1 LQFQFNPKATKKM
14 HHFDFLGELSL
25 IVAAAIVVILIFQ
38 KVKLPAIIGL
48 IFTGI
53 LLGQSVF
60 GIIKDLTLIE
70 ILAELGVVLLLF
82 TIGLEFSLDELKRLK
97 EIVLIGGTVQVVL
110 TISVAALVLLFLF
123 PLFGIVLS
131 WRESVFLGI
140 VIAAS
145 STAICLKLLTDRDE
159 LSLPHG
165 RIALGILILQDVA
178 IVPLVIAVT
187 FLSPTADG
195 SLVKIARDLG
205 LLVLFSAAIIIG
217 FQLAMPRLVRLLA
230 EIHAKEALAL
240 GAILLCFGSA
250 YLTSLAGLS
259 LALGGFIAG
268 IIIASTDE
276 SHKIAHSVEPL
287 RDALTSLFFVSVGLL
302 LNLNWS
308 YLPIYLLIAIGVIIL
323 KFIIVAVISSLLGYS
338 MRESLMAGMTLAQI
352 GEFSFVLA
360 NTGKQSNVIGDEMF
374 QAVLA
379 TIVITMIIT
388 PLIIAFAPRMVERLA
403 PALEFIPLTNRFFQ
417 FSFLTPKNNVRAKTE
432 ESSATKPHVII
443 VGYGTNGRNIA
454 AVLKATNI
462 SYAILENDRKIVEK
476 AAKLGEP
483 IVLGDCTEK
492 SKLLK
497 VGADKAEAV
506 VIGISHREAI
516 AQCIRAIR
524 SVNNE
529 AFVIVR
535 TRNVEEVPALY
546 DAGAST
552 VVTEKL
558 ETSIQI
564 FSLLLQQFKI
574 EPELIQQQQ
583 ELIRRECYNI
593 FPKLP
598 TAKEPEEVQESKSQV

>member
-1 LQFQFNPKATKKM
+1 M

-38 KVKLPAIIGL
+38 KVKLPSVIGL

-82 TIGLEFSLDELKRLK
+82 TIGLEFSVDELKRLK
-97 EIVLIGGTVQVVL
+97 EIVLIGGTAQVVM
-110 TISVAALVLLFLF
+110 TIGVASLILLFLF
-123 PLFGIVLS
+123 PIFGIVLS

-145 STAICLKLLTDRDE
+145 STAICLKLLADRDE

-178 IVPLVIAVT
+178 IVPMVIAVT
-187 FLSPTADG
+187 FLNPEADG
-195 SLVKIARDLG
+195 SLAKIARDLG
-205 LLVLFSAAIIIG
+205 LLVLFSAAIIVG
-217 FQLAMPRLVRLLA
+217 FQLAMPRLVRILS

-302 LNLNWS
+302 LNLNWAS
-308 YLPIYLLIAIGVIIL
+308 LPIYLLIAIGVILL
-323 KFIIVAVISSLLGYS
+323 KFVIVAVISSLLGYS
-338 MRESLMAGMTLAQI
+338 MRESLMAGLTLAQI

-360 NTGKQSNVIGDEMF
+360 NTGKQSNVIGDSMF

-379 TIVITMIIT
+379 TIVVTMIIT
-388 PLIIAFAPRMVERLA
+388 PLIISLAPRMVDRLA

-417 FSFLTPKNNVRAKTE
+417 FSFLVPKNNVRAKHE

-443 VGYGTNGRNIA
+443 IGYGTNGRNIA

-462 SYAILENDRKIVEK
+462 SYAILENDRKVVEA
-476 AAKLGEP
+476 AAKAGEN

-492 SKLLK
+492 NKLLR
-497 VGADKAEAV
+497 VGAEKAEAV
-506 VIGISHREAI
+506 VIGISDRDAV

-524 SVNNE
+524 EINNE

-535 TRNVEEVPALY
+535 TRNVQEVPALY

-574 EPELIQQQQ
+574 DSELIQQQQ

-598 TAKEPEEVQESKSQV
+598 TAPKEPAEVQEPKSQA

>member
-1 LQFQFNPKATKKM
+1 M

-38 KVKLPAIIGL
+38 KFKLPSVIGL

-70 ILAELGVVLLLF
+70 VLAELGVVLLLF
-82 TIGLEFSLDELKRLK
+82 TIGLEFSVDELKRLK
-97 EIVLIGGTVQVVL
+97 EIVLIGGTAQVVM
-110 TISVAALVLLFLF
+110 TIGIASLVLLFLF
-123 PLFGIVLS
+123 PLFGIGFS

-145 STAICLKLLTDRDE
+145 STAICLKILADRDE

-178 IVPLVIAVT
+178 IVPMVIAVT
-187 FLSPTADG
+187 FLNPEVES
-195 SLVKIARDLG
+195 SLSKIVRDLG
-205 LLVLFSAAIIIG
+205 LLVLFSIAIIIG
-217 FQLAMPRLVRLLA
+217 FQLAMPRLVRILSQ
-230 EIHAKEALAL
+230 IHAKEALAL

-250 YLTSLAGLS
+250 YLTWLAGLS

-302 LNLNWS
+302 LNLNWAS
-308 YLPIYLLIAIGVIIL
+308 LPIYLLIAVGVIIL
-323 KFIIVAVISSLLGYS
+323 KFIIVAAISSLLGYS
-338 MRESLMAGMTLAQI
+338 MRESLMAGLTLAQI

-360 NTGKQSNVIGDEMF
+360 NTGKQSHVIGDSMF

-388 PLIIAFAPRMVERLA
+388 PLIISFAPRMVERLA

-417 FSFLTPKNNVRAKTE
+417 FSFFVPKNNVRTKLE
-432 ESSATKPHVII
+432 ESSPTKPHVII
-443 VGYGTNGRNIA
+443 IGYGTNGRNVA

-462 SYAILENDRKIVEK
+462 SYAMLENDRKIVELATK
-476 AAKLGEP
+476 AGEN
-483 IVLGDCTEK
+483 IVHGDCTEK

-497 VGADKAEAV
+497 IGADKAEAV
-506 VIGISHREAI
+506 VIGISDRDAI
-516 AQCIRAIR
+516 VQCIRAIR
-524 SVNNE
+524 QLNSE
-529 AFVIVR
+529 AIVIVR
-535 TRNVEEVPALY
+535 TRNMQEVPALY
-546 DAGAST
+546 EAGAST

-574 EPELIQQQQ
+574 DAELIQQQQ

-593 FPKLP
+593 FPKP
-598 TAKEPEEVQESKSQV
+598 TTKEPVEVQESKPQV

>member
-1 LQFQFNPKATKKM
+1 M

-38 KVKLPAIIGL
+38 KFKLPSIIGL

-60 GIIKDLTLIE
+60 GVIKDLTLIE

-82 TIGLEFSLDELKRLK
+82 TIGLEFSVDELKRLK
-97 EIVLIGGTVQVVL
+97 EIVLIGGTVQVVM
-110 TISVAALVLLFLF
+110 TIGVASLILLFLF
-123 PLFGIVLS
+123 PLFGVALS

-145 STAICLKLLTDRDE
+145 STAICLKLLADRDE

-178 IVPLVIAVT
+178 IVPMVIAVT
-187 FLSPTADG
+187 FLNPESES
-195 SLVKIARDLG
+195 SLSKIARDLG

-217 FQLAMPRLVRLLA
+217 FQLAMPRLVRLLSQ
-230 EIHAKEALAL
+230 IHAKEALAL

-302 LNLNWS
+302 LNLHWAA
-308 YLPIYLLIAIGVIIL
+308 LPIYLLIAIGVIVL
-323 KFIIVAVISSLLGYS
+323 KFVVVAVISSLLGYS
-338 MRESLMAGMTLAQI
+338 IRESLMAGLTLAQI

-360 NTGKQSNVIGDEMF
+360 NTGKQSNVIGDPMF

-388 PLIIAFAPRMVERLA
+388 PLVISFAPRMVERLA

-417 FSFLTPKNNVRAKTE
+417 FSFMTPKNNVRTNLE
-432 ESSATKPHVII
+432 ESSAVKPHVIVI
-443 VGYGTNGRNIA
+443 GYGTNGRNIA

-462 SYAILENDRKIVEK
+462 SYAILENDRKVVD
-476 AAKLGEP
+476 AAVTAGEN
-483 IVLGDCTEK
+483 ITHGDCTEK
-492 SKLLK
+492 SKLAK
-497 VGADKAEAV
+497 IGADKAEAI
-506 VIGISHREAI
+506 VIGISDRDAI

-524 SVNNE
+524 EMNNE
-529 AFVIVR
+529 AIVIVR
-535 TRNVEEVPALY
+535 TRNVQEVPALY
-546 DAGAST
+546 EAGAST

-574 EPELIQQQQ
+574 DGELIQQQQ
-583 ELIRRECYNI
+583 ELIRRECYTI

-598 TAKEPEEVQESKSQV
+598 VAKEPTEVQEPKSQA